1 MDLTLGKLMAVAS
14 SLLLLASC
22 ATGDT
27 PAGTKFGS
35 EPPLPDNL
43 NVDSA
48 AYGAD
53 HFTFRKRMPARAPN
67 DFEFY
72 FKHCDLIGR
81 RSPAAF
87 YMQAEYGCTP
97 P

>member
-1 MDLTLGKLMAVAS
+1 MERKIHFQNP
-14 SLLLLASC
+14 LLLAALLRIAVGCS
-22 ATGDT
+22 T
-27 PAGTKFGS
+27 PDSQIGS
-35 EPPLPDNL
+35 EPPIPEGLR
-43 NVDSA
+43 VDPA

-53 HFTFRKRMPARAPN
+53 HFTFGKRMKRRPAN

-72 FKHCDLIGR
+72 FKHCSLIGR

-87 YMQAEYGCTP
+87 YMQSEYGCTP

>member
-1 MDLTLGKLMAVAS
+1 MKLPLGKLITMIGSVGV
-14 SLLLLASC
+14 LASC
-22 ATGDT
+22 ATGGST
-27 PAGTKFGS
+27 TGTKFGS
-35 EPPLPDNL
+35 EAPLPETL
-43 NVDSA
+43 NIDSA

-87 YMQAEYGCTP
+87 YLQAEYGCTP